1 MPAYLI
7 ATIKVTNPEG
17 YKAYVAAVPPTIAK
31 FGGRYHVRGGNPQ
44 FLEGKWD
51 QDRIVVLEFKDK
63 ATALAWYNSP
73 EYQAIIP
80 IRQANSTGALT
91 IVDGYGG

>member
-7 ATIKVTNPEG
+7 ATIKVTNPEA

-31 FGGRYHVRGGNPQ
+31 FGGIYRVRGGNPQ

-51 QDRIVVLEFKDK
+51 QDRVVVLEFKDK

-73 EYQAIIP
+73 EYQAILKD
-80 IRQANSTGALT
+80 RTNNAVSTSVLVEG
-91 IVDGYGG
+91 V